1 MVWSKALNY
10 RTRPLIVGDK
20 IIIEP
25 RACDLYTGEIVMRSH
40 PVTGEQVPWEFL
52 RPGHTCAITSA
63 SANGLYY
70 RSSCTAFYDL
80 ENDRGVTQFGAVRPG
95 CAINLIP
102 ANGVLLF
109 PEASSGCTCSFPV
122 RTSLVLKQKSERPQP
137 WTVFITHG
145 DMTPVKHFAI
155 NLGAPSDM
163 RDDDGTLWF
172 GYPNPKTVYSKNHF
186 PHYGVKFDLKEETLP
201 DMGYFCNDFRNS
213 SIKETDKP
221 WLFTSGCLGLSRCEI
236 PLIDME
242 KGQAPAL
249 YTVRCGFNAPSQD
262 RKGERVF
269 DIQLQGKVV
278 MNDFDIVSEAG
289 KPNKAVVK
297 EFKGIQVKEDL
308 VIELVSKKG
317 NPQKDQ
323 APVINFI
330 EIIRQDVI

>member
-1 MVWSKALNY
+1 
-10 RTRPLIVGDK
+10 
-20 IIIEP
+20 
-25 RACDLYTGEIVMRSH
+25 
-40 PVTGEQVPWEFL
+40 
-52 RPGHTCAITSA
+52 
-63 SANGLYY
+63 
-70 RSSCTAFYDL
+70 
-80 ENDRGVTQFGAVRPG
+80 
-95 CAINLIP
+95 
-102 ANGVLLF
+102 
-109 PEASSGCTCSFPV
+109 
-122 RTSLVLKQKSERPQP
+122 
-137 WTVFITHG
+137 
-145 DMTPVKHFAI
+145 
-155 NLGAPSDM
+155 
-163 RDDDGTLWF
+163 
-172 GYPNPKTVYSKNHF
+172 
-186 PHYGVKFDLKEETLP
+186 
-201 DMGYFCNDFRNS
+201 
-213 SIKETDKP
+213 
-221 WLFTSGCLGLSRCEI
+221 
-236 PLIDME
+236 ME